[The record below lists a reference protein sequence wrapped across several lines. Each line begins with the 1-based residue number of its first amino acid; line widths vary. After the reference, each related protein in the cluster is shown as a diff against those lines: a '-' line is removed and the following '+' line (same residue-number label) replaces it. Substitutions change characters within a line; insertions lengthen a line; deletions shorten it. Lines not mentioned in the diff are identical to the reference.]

1 MKIKEFF
8 GKGRTVFSFEVFP
21 PKQTSPVETVL
32 KTLEKIRTIETL
44 KPDYISVTYGAG
56 GNAADIQTRSIVSMI
71 KNEYKRESMMHL
83 TCVNS
88 TKEDVVG
95 IIEDL
100 KAYNIENIL
109 ALRGDINPNVPPK
122 SDFKYACQLIEF
134 IKARGDFGISA
145 ACYPEGHCEAESPE
159 ADIRNLKYKVDMG
172 VDTLVTQLFFDN
184 TYFYDFMDKARSIGI
199 NVPVSAGIMPVT
211 SKKQIERMVATCG
224 ASIPQKLA
232 KIINKYGESEAMADA
247 GIAYAVDQ
255 IVDLIANDV
264 EGIHLYTMNNP
275 YVAKKIYES
284 VINLL

>member
-1 MKIKEFF
+1 MKIKDFF

-21 PKQTSPVETVL
+21 PKATSPVETVISM
-32 KTLEKIRTIETL
+32 LERIKNIETL

-56 GNAADIQTRSIVSMI
+56 GNAADTSTRDIVSMI
-71 KNEYKRESMMHL
+71 KNECKRESMMHL

-88 TKEDVVG
+88 TKDDVVN
-95 IIEDL
+95 ILEDM
-100 KAYNIENIL
+100 KAHNIENIL
-109 ALRGDINPNVPPK
+109 ALRGDINPDVPPK
-122 SDFKYACQLIEF
+122 TDFKYACELIEF
-134 IKARGDFGISA
+134 IRAHGDFGISA
-145 ACYPEGHCEAESPE
+145 ACYPEAHCEAESPE
-159 ADIRNLKYKVDMG
+159 ADLRNLKHKVDCG

-184 TYFYDFMDKARSIGI
+184 SFFYDFMDKARGLGI

-211 SKKQIERMVATCG
+211 SKKQVERMVATCG

-232 KIINKYGESEAMADA
+232 KIINKYGDTDAMMDA